1 MRTKGKIS
9 TVCASHCDSGL
20 GLGWSRVKRMQSC
33 PHGNDG
39 QVGEIDRKQVDKD
52 VKLELVA
59 SAVQETDRVLRD
71 NDAKGYYYTLQCWH
85 QVRLVWEDDLSET

>member
-1 MRTKGKIS
+1 M
-9 TVCASHCDSGL
+9 
-20 GLGWSRVKRMQSC
+20 
-33 PHGNDG
+33 
-39 QVGEIDRKQVDKD
+39 
-52 VKLELVA
+52 KLELVA